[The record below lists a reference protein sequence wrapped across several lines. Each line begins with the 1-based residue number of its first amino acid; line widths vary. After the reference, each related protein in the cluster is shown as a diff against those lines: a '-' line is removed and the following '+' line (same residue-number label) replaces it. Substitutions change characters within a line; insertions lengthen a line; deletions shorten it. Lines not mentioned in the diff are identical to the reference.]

1 MSSSEA
7 KGPRPPGGGPP
18 DDAQAGGPDDARIP
32 LADQAP
38 QNQWLALLN
47 LGWVFVATMVLTVF
61 GGLWLDRRF
70 GTAPLFILLGVFLG
84 FAANGYSFYV
94 ALRKLNGAP
103 PPKHRD

>member
-7 KGPRPPGGGPP
+7 AGPRPPGGLPP
-18 DDAQAGGPDDARIP
+18 EDAGGGPSGDARKP

-38 QNQWLALLN
+38 QNQWLAFLN

-61 GGLWLDRRF
+61 GGLWLDKRF
-70 GTAPLFILLGVFLG
+70 GTAPLFILLGVCLG

-103 PPKHRD
+103 PPKHQD